1 MNRRARTDVVVVGG
15 GVVGASCALALAMAG
30 LQVVLVEGR
39 EPTPWQ
45 AGHPDLR
52 VFAFA
57 ADNVRLLQSLG
68 VWPQVA
74 AARAWPYR
82 RMQVWDAAGGDDLVF
97 DADRFGRSELGFIVE
112 NSLLQDRL
120 WSALP
125 AAGVQLHCPARVETL
140 EQDDD
145 GVRLRLDDGR
155 RIEATLAVAAD
166 GADSTL
172 RRLAG
177 IEVDTHDYQQRGV
190 VAYVDSERPN
200 QATAWQRFLPGGPL
214 ALLPVAEC
222 RSSIVWTLP
231 DAQAQRMLEV
241 DAAVFEREL
250 TRAFGGRL
258 GELQLASA
266 RAAFPLRR
274 QLARHYVAGRVVAL
288 GDAAHVVHPLA
299 GQGVN
304 LGLRDVAA
312 LQRWLTSAASRRG
325 QPPLSPQR
333 LQRWARERRSDTQV
347 AAYSFD
353 AINRLFSNDEMHL
366 TLTRGRA
373 LGCVGKWPPL
383 VQAFWKRAAGVA

>member
-1 MNRRARTDVVVVGG
+1 MNRRARSDVVIVGG
-15 GVVGASCALALAMAG
+15 GVVGAACALALAGAG
-30 LQVVLVEGR
+30 LSVALVEGR
-39 EPTPWQ
+39 EPAPWSAAQ
-45 AGHPDLR
+45 PDLR

-57 ADNVRLLQSLG
+57 ADNVQLLQSLG
-68 VWPQVA
+68 VWPEVLR
-74 AARAWPYR
+74 ARACPYR

-120 WSALP
+120 WAAL
-125 AAGVQLHCPARVETL
+125 AGAGVQVHCPARVDAL
-140 EQDDD
+140 EQDAE

-155 RIEATLAVAAD
+155 RIEASLAVAAD

-177 IEVDTHDYQQRGV
+177 VAVDAHDYHQRGV
-190 VAYVDSERPN
+190 VAYVDSEQAN
-200 QATAWQRFLPGGPL
+200 QATAWQRFLPTGPL
-214 ALLPVAEC
+214 ALLPVAER

-231 DAQAQRMLEV
+231 GEE
-241 DAAVFEREL
+241 AARVLALDDSAFEREL

-258 GELQLASA
+258 GALQLASA

-274 QLARHYVAGRVVAL
+274 QLARGYVAGRVVLL

-312 LQRWLTSAASRRG
+312 LARWVAPSATRRAE
-325 QPPLSPQR
+325 PRLSTQR
-333 LQRWARERRSDTQV
+333 LQRWARERRSENTV
-347 AAYSFD
+347 AAYGFEG
-353 AINRLFSNDEMHL
+353 INRVFSNDEMHL
-366 TLTRGRA
+366 TLARGRV
-373 LGCVGKWPPL
+373 LGCTGKWPPL
-383 VQAFWKRAAGVA
+383 LQAFWKRAAGM